1 MAFPIDHL
9 FTVTTDREAAR
20 TALAGMGF
28 QLTERGEHPGRGTS
42 NHLMFFG
49 RCYWELLA
57 INQEGPS
64 ALLGKATTLMGCALR
79 TRDAARDAAAAARLG
94 ASAGATEPV
103 TRPVRV
109 DGQWQTAR
117 FTIAPLAPAAP
128 ADVYFFFCQHL
139 TPELVWPHE
148 PVVHPNGAFR
158 LKALYAVGPS
168 GSSAERTLSVLLGSG
183 GGEEPQIEYLSAD
196 TSRSRFGMPST
207 SGAEAPPHLAGLA
220 FQVEDLDR
228 CAAYLTKQRIPHRT
242 QGREIQVLSDVVK
255 HPIVFAA

>member
-1 MAFPIDHL
+1 VRCAE
-9 FTVTTDREAAR
+9 TR
-20 TALAGMGF
+20 
-28 QLTERGEHPGRGTS
+28 GRGCIA
-42 NHLMFFG
+42 G
-49 RCYWELLA
+49 
-57 INQEGPS
+57 
-64 ALLGKATTLMGCALR
+64 
-79 TRDAARDAAAAARLG
+79 ARLG

-109 DGQWQTAR
+109 DGQWHTAR

-148 PVVHPNGAFR
+148 RVVHPNGALR

-196 TSRSRFGMPST
+196 TYRSRFGMPST
-207 SGAEAPPHLAGLA
+207 SGGAEAPPHLAGLA
-220 FQVEDLDR
+220 FQVGDLNR
-228 CAAYLTKQRIPHRT
+228 CAAYLTKQRIPHRI

>member
-28 QLTERGEHPGRGTS
+28 ELTERGEHPGRGTS
-42 NHLMFFG
+42 NHVMFFG

-57 INQEGPS
+57 IDQPGPAS

-79 TRDAARDAAAAARLG
+79 TGDAARDAAAAARLG
-94 ASAGATEPV
+94 ASAGATEPL

-109 DGQWQTAR
+109 DGQWHTAR

-148 PVVHPNGAFR
+148 RVVHPNGAFR

-168 GSSAERTLSVLLGSG
+168 GSSAERSKEPPSGSSQ
-183 GGEEPQIEYLSAD
+183 PLSASAPPSCGLSLRKRCSCR
-196 TSRSRFGMPST
+196 SRSDSAKPSGSWAWRAWSQVFRNSLT
-207 SGAEAPPHLAGLA
+207 FCSRA
-220 FQVEDLDR
+220 FSR
-228 CAAYLTKQRIPHRT
+228 KAASSKRPSR
-242 QGREIQVLSDVVK
+242 
-255 HPIVFAA
+255 